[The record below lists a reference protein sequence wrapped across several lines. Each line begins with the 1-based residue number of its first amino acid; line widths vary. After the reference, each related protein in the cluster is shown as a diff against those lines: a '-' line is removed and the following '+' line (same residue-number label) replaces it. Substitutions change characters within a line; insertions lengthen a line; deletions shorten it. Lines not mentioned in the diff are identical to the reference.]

1 MKRKL
6 AYGYLRV
13 SGKGQMKQ
21 DKHGFERQR
30 EAIESFAKKS
40 GFQVVR
46 YYQEAVSGCKVE
58 DERKEFME
66 MVSTI
71 LRENGVRNI
80 IVEGMDRLARELRVQ
95 EQLIFYLASKEIDLY
110 SANTG
115 ENITKSIKEDP
126 VKKAL
131 VQIQGVFAELEKS
144 RLVKKLRK
152 ARESARKRDG
162 KCEGRKEYGYY
173 EGEQEGIE
181 LMKKLHRKQ
190 KGRKRMSYQKIAD
203 ELNKQG
209 IASRVGKVWHPQTV
223 YNIINRKDR

>member
-1 MKRKL
+1 MKKKL

-21 DKHGFERQR
+21 DKHGFKRQR

-46 YYQEAVSGCKVE
+46 YYQEAVSGCKAE

-209 IASRVGKVWHPQTV
+209 IASRAGKVWHPQTV